1 MKKTKDQRIKI
12 QNMTNGS
19 MVRKAKYILKD
30 ILFLLFSSQGFYL
43 IYAWKYNNLRWFEV
57 RLRNWEELS
66 IAMFVWVAIVIL
78 LFVFRRTIFRK
89 SKIVTP
95 VMIAL
100 LAYMIGFG
108 TRFW

>member
-1 MKKTKDQRIKI
+1 MTKESVI
-12 QNMTNGS
+12 
-19 MVRKAKYILKD
+19 RKAKYILTD
-30 ILFLLFSSQGFYL
+30 ILFLLFSFQGFYL
-43 IYAWKYNNLRWFEV
+43 IYAWKYNNLRWFEI
-57 RLRNWEELS
+57 RLRNWEVLS